1 MSKIVL
7 ARIDDRLIH
16 GQVMTAWLQFVNG
29 NRIIVID
36 DETANDEFLRM
47 VMEMAVPQGIKFD
60 AYTVDESIENL
71 RNIELGDEN
80 IILLTKTPDVYL
92 KLIESGIPI
101 DKVVVG
107 GMGANSERSKF
118 YKNISASERER
129 GIFKEI
135 IEKGTKVVIRI
146 VTADSEKDV
155 SGLL

>member
-71 RNIELGDEN
+71 RNIESGDEN
-80 IILLTKTPDVYL
+80 IILLAKTPDVYL
-92 KLIESGIPI
+92 KLIESGISI

-118 YKNISASERER
+118 YKNIS
-129 GIFKEI
+129 F
-135 IEKGTKVVIRI
+135 
-146 VTADSEKDV
+146 
-155 SGLL
+155 